1 MKLNNCTRGIMTA
14 FLAGTIV
21 LSSFSSSVFASES
34 GAILAINSADSVA
47 GAPTQDLPLDLS
59 VSPMEANPIEVP
71 GDAEIPSDS
80 ATDSTNAVRLAPD
93 AEPVSLML
101 DTPVNSSLTEG
112 DDQEVHLKQLYSDGS
127 MQDVTQFATWVTQD
141 DSVVSITPAGN
152 EDGPAIVHAG
162 AAGVS
167 VISATYNNGPAA
179 SFFVTVNPKPLPDET
194 LDILLS
200 TEKARLK
207 VGDILPMTAVR
218 ENISLIRN
226 DVTTKGTWLSL
237 DPSIASVTED
247 GLIQANKLGQTYIHF
262 KYEDLTYTVLV
273 DVVETVGLSASET
286 SVEVMPNDGIEIK
299 SIASFNNGTQGDV
312 TQFAYWTVK
321 DPEIATVDAGA
332 IYGVSE
338 GETTVTISYDSFTHD
353 IPVKVTS
360 NPQKPVLLSLDV
372 SKPSYTLEFDQK
384 SAPMVVTAIYS
395 DGSTKNVTDEVEWLV
410 GNVLVSI
417 EDNAV
422 VTTGAGFGGSLVSA
436 TYLNR
441 TVYVPVYVKP
451 APGTP
456 PVETHTFT
464 SLQVTPDVKTVKVND
479 APLQL
484 NVKAIYNYGSDPSK
498 DFDLGSSALYTSMNP
513 DILTVSS
520 DGKLTA
526 VKKGKATIT
535 VSGLSMTKHLTI
547 EVLPETTSSSS
558 GADTFKQMI
567 GLAPSQAKVTLDLGS
582 KGYGMTSQAR
592 YDDGT
597 SENATSASVWTSL
610 NRNIVT
616 VRNGVLT
623 PVGKGTTDVLV
634 QDGQFSSL
642 VEVSVGVNGDFE
654 APSENQIEVFYR
666 PSHIVVQPSGVY
678 PARLQASL
686 SDGRIVDL
694 TESNGESEFYP
705 TVWSI
710 SDNSIATIK
719 QGKVK
724 GVTTGEATATVRYG
738 DYPAIEIP
746 VTVQAESGSVVL
758 EGIMIDG
765 ADLVIQPDT
774 AENAHPVF
782 AMYSNITIEVND
794 DGRWSTSDP
803 SVATVDSHGNIVSHG
818 TGEAYIKFEYD
829 DPRQETPLND
839 QIFVRVAKP
848 SYLTLFY
855 GETEI
860 SLPAKTEYYTL
871 VQLIYEGVRH
881 LTSAEVQDL
890 GTWTSSDD
898 SVVVVNDS
906 GVFLAQ
912 APGQAV
918 VTFSYMGLSLDV
930 TVNVGEPIAD
940 PDSAPLVSTY
950 ALPGYVIAKTG
961 ESVAPKVMAML
972 MDGTEKD
979 ITSKVSWL
987 ESSPRVASIQNG
999 AIKTHDQG
1007 AAVVGASYNGDL
1019 VIIPVVVVAGDGNN
1033 DGGTTLPPYT
1043 PPATP
1048 TETPAPPAPETGRPS
1063 LVDGVDVDAVKAN
1076 IDKALANPAPV
1087 TYSDLPSAS
1096 WSASAISL
1104 ASRIGFVKGYPDGTF
1119 LPKANVTRAEFATMV
1134 ARALGVTGKKGAL
1147 FSDVSST
1154 SYAADAIETL
1164 HAMGLINGYGDG
1176 KFKPNQIVSRA
1187 EIATILAKA
1196 TKLGKPAAEGKF
1208 TDVKGTWA
1216 ADAINSLAEQQIIE
1230 GKGAQQFAPNASATR
1245 EESVV
1250 LILRTLGKALELDLN
1265 L

>member
-1 MKLNNCTRGIMTA
+1 MKLKNHTKGIMTA

-21 LSSFSSSVFASES
+21 LSSFSSSVFAS
-34 GAILAINSADSVA
+34 GPDAISALAVKTADSVA
-47 GAPTQDLPLDLS
+47 GAPTAELPSDPPA
-59 VSPMEANPIEVP
+59 SPTEADPIEVP
-71 GDAEIPSDS
+71 SDAEIPSDS
-80 ATDSTNAVRLAPD
+80 ATDPTNADMLAPV

-101 DTPVNSSLTEG
+101 DTPVDSTLTEG

-127 MQDVTQFATWVTQD
+127 MQDVTQFATWVTED
-141 DSVVSITPAGN
+141 DSVASITPAGN
-152 EDGPAIVHAG
+152 QDGPAIVHAG
-162 AAGVS
+162 TSGVS

-179 SFFVTVNPKPLPDET
+179 SFFVTVNPVPLADET

-207 VGDILPMTAVR
+207 VGDFLPMTAVR

-262 KYEDLTYTVLV
+262 NYEDLTYTVLV
-273 DVVETVGLSASET
+273 DVVETVGLTASET

-312 TQFAYWTVK
+312 TQFANWTVE
-321 DPEIATVDAGA
+321 DPEIATVDAGV

-338 GETTVTISYDSFTHD
+338 GETTVTISYDSVTPIQ

-372 SKPSYTLEFDQK
+372 SKPSYTLEFEEK

-395 DGSTKNVTDEVEWLV
+395 DGSTQNVTDEVEWLA

-422 VTTGAGFGGSLVSA
+422 VTKGAGFGGSLVSA

-441 TVYVPVYVKP
+441 TVYVPIYVKP

-464 SLQVTPDVKTVKVND
+464 SLQVTPDVKTMKVND

-526 VKKGKATIT
+526 VKEGKATIT
-535 VSGLSMTKHLTI
+535 VFGLSMTKRLTI

-567 GLAPSQAKVTLDLGS
+567 GLEPSQAKVTLDLGS

-642 VEVSVGVNGDFE
+642 VEVSVGINGDFE
-654 APSENQIEVFYR
+654 APSKNVEVFYR
-666 PSHIVVQPSGVY
+666 PSHIVVQPTGVY
-678 PARLQASL
+678 PARLQAAL

-694 TESNGESEFYP
+694 TDSNNESEFYP
-705 TVWSI
+705 TEWSI
-710 SDNSIATIK
+710 SDNSIATNK

-724 GVTTGEATATVRYG
+724 GVTIGETTATVRYG
-738 DYPAIEIP
+738 DYPSIEIP

-782 AMYSNITIEVND
+782 AMYNNITIEVND

-860 SLPAKTEYYTL
+860 SLPAKTEYYTI

-961 ESVAPKVMAML
+961 ESVEPKVMAML

-979 ITSKVSWL
+979 VTSKVVWL
-987 ESSPRVASIQNG
+987 ESSPRVADVQNG

-1019 VIIPVVVVAGDGNN
+1019 VIIPVVVLAGD
-1033 DGGTTLPPYT
+1033 DGTTLPPYT
-1043 PPATP
+1043 PPYTP
-1048 TETPAPPAPETGRPS
+1048 LAPPIETPAPETGKPT
-1063 LVDGVDVDAVKAN
+1063 LVEGVDVDAVKAN
-1076 IDKALANPAPV
+1076 IEKALANPAAA

-1104 ASRIGFVKGYPDGTF
+1104 ASSIGFVKGYTDGTF
-1119 LPKANVTRAEFATMV
+1119 HPKANVTRGEFATML

-1147 FSDVSST
+1147 FSDVSGT

-1196 TKLGKPAAEGKF
+1196 MKLGKPATEGKF
-1208 TDVKGTWA
+1208 TDVNGTWA
-1216 ADAINSLAEQQIIE
+1216 ADAINALAEQQIIE
-1230 GKGAQQFAPNASATR
+1230 GKGAQQFAPTASATR

-1250 LILRTLGKALELDLN
+1250 LILRTLGKALELNLN